1 MLSGT
6 LEASLLGN
14 LLSGKGIVRTG
25 SGNKKG
31 KGIVRAGYGKKMG
44 FLMLPHHLKSFEIQ
58 NYYQNEPRFNG
69 VYSRNNLPKKIKDGD
84 YVINL
89 DEYGNIDTYWI
100 ALLYNRS
107 EIVYFNSFG
116 VEHAPEEIKEF
127 MGNKNITANV
137 FRVQAN
143 NLVM

>member
-1 MLSGT
+1 MNLDLMAFI
-6 LEASLLGN
+6 LETICL
-14 LLSGKGIVRTG
+14 
-25 SGNKKG
+25 
-31 KGIVRAGYGKKMG
+31 
-44 FLMLPHHLKSFEIQ
+44 
-58 NYYQNEPRFNG
+58 
-69 VYSRNNLPKKIKDGD
+69 KKIKDGD

-89 DEYGNIDTYWI
+89 DEYANIGTHWI

-127 MGNKNITANV
+127 MGNKNITVNI